1 MHPFDLA
8 VGETDLLPKDY
19 VYIHALPQRAYR
31 RLVKEGMIKNL
42 IVKNGKIKTAEFWP
56 YFPNLRAD
64 EIEDILCWLG
74 KSIRILEKNNMK
86 INIANIVNI
95 VVKGKL

>member
-1 MHPFDLA
+1 MW
-8 VGETDLLPKDY
+8 GETDLLPKDY
-19 VYIHALPQRAYR
+19 VYIHALPERAYR
-31 RLVKEGMIKNL
+31 RFVKEGVIKNL
-42 IVKNGKIKTAEFWP
+42 IVKNGKIKTIEFRL

-64 EIEDILCWLG
+64 EIEDLLCWLG

-95 VVKGKL
+95 VVKG